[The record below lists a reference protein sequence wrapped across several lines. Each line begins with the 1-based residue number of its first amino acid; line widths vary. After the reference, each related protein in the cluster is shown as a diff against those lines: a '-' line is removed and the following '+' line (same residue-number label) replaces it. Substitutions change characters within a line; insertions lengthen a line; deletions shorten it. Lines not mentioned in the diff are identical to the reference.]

1 MFSTHAKRNINSID
15 NSLLRGQTDI
25 GTINDC
31 PLVSWWP
38 AQLQSLLCTKLLN
51 WKYLVHGTR
60 APEQAEIVYFVLYKL
75 AQFPSEITVGTRINR
90 LMCTILTNLSQ
101 LTVSSPGLHQPVS
114 EYFGGKFAV

>member
-15 NSLLRGQTDI
+15 NSLLRGQTYI

-51 WKYLVHGTR
+51 WKYLVQVHGTR
-60 APEQAEIVYFVLYKL
+60 APAQAEIVYFVLYKL
-75 AQFPSEITVGTRINR
+75 AQFPSEITVSVQNQ
-90 LMCTILTNLSQ
+90 CFDIL
-101 LTVSSPGLHQPVS
+101 
-114 EYFGGKFAV
+114 FC